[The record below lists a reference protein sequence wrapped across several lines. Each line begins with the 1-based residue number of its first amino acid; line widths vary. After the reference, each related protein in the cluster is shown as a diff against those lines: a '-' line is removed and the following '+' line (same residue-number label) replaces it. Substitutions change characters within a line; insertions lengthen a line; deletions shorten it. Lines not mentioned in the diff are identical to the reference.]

1 MSEYTVRLPDV
12 GEGVAEAEI
21 VEWHVA
27 VGDTIDEDDAIV
39 DVMSDKAT
47 IELPSPVAGTV
58 RWIAGDVG
66 DVIAVGST
74 LVQIDVDDGAA
85 AELDRRAARSPE
97 HGSMMRR
104 GGCCTLAANRIDAR
118 RRRAASGRAGAAA
131 RRAVE
136 GAPAGRGACGA
147 GPSTRH
153 RRRARV
159 RSTEPA
165 LTVGSPT
172 ATSTPSSCRRRP
184 PRRHD
189 RPSQPVMTRSRM

>member
-27 VGDTIDEDDAIV
+27 VGDTIDEDDALV

-85 AELDRRAARSPE
+85 AGSNGVAAPSTADDRRADAAPSRPT
-97 HGSMMRR
+97 GS
-104 GGCCTLAANRIDAR
+104 DVR
-118 RRRAASGRAGAAA
+118 RRRAASGRTGRGAG
-131 RRAVE
+131 AVE

-153 RRRARV
+153 RRRAR
-159 RSTEPA
+159 
-165 LTVGSPT
+165 GG
-172 ATSTPSSCRRRP
+172 RRNRP
-184 PRRHD
+184 
-189 RPSQPVMTRSRM
+189 

>member
-1 MSEYTVRLPDV
+1 M

-27 VGDTIDEDDAIV
+27 VGDTIDEDDAPV

-47 IELPSPVAGTV
+47 IELPSPVSGTV

-85 AELDRRAARSPE
+85 ADSNDVAAPSTADDRRADAAPSWPT
-97 HGSMMRR
+97 GSHV
-104 GGCCTLAANRIDAR
+104 R
-118 RRRAASGRAGAAA
+118 RRPAASGGSVHGRP
-131 RRAVE
+131 VK

-153 RRRARV
+153 RRRDR
-159 RSTEPA
+159 
-165 LTVGSPT
+165 GG
-172 ATSTPSSCRRRP
+172 RRNRP
-184 PRRHD
+184 
-189 RPSQPVMTRSRM
+189 